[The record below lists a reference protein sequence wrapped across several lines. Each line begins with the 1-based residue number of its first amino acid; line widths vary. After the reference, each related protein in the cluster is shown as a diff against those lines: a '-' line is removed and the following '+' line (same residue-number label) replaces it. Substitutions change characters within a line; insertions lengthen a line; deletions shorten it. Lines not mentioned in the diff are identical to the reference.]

1 MRSLTLI
8 LFCFLCTPGGSA
20 QNINQSVA
28 PVPYGIPF
36 DSNGNVIELSFVN
49 ADAIEGGQV
58 HLEVLA
64 APEWIDIRSQGQ
76 RDVRLADNRTEQIIF
91 DVPVD
96 APIGE
101 TGAITIKIT
110 AVNGLTW
117 YKEIE
122 IEVEPPQSF
131 ALRNG
136 YPNPFNPAATIPF
149 VVPETARVRVVAYD
163 ILGRMVSVIS
173 DDVFEPGLHNARFDG
188 SYLASGMYLIR
199 ATMESEANGT
209 VSASVRRLTL
219 LK

>member
-1 MRSLTLI
+1 M
-8 LFCFLCTPGGSA
+8 
-20 QNINQSVA
+20 
-28 PVPYGIPF
+28 
-36 DSNGNVIELSFVN
+36 
-49 ADAIEGGQV
+49 
-58 HLEVLA
+58 HLEVLS

-76 RDVRLADNRTEQIIF
+76 RDVRLADNRTEQIMF

-101 TGAITIKIT
+101 SGAITIKIT
-110 AVNGLTW
+110 AVNGLTL

-131 ALRNG
+131 ELRNG

-149 VVPETARVRVVAYD
+149 VVPESARVRVVAYD

-188 SYLASGMYLIR
+188 SQLASGMYLIR

>member
-1 MRSLTLI
+1 M
-8 LFCFLCTPGGSA
+8 
-20 QNINQSVA
+20 
-28 PVPYGIPF
+28 
-36 DSNGNVIELSFVN
+36 
-49 ADAIEGGQV
+49 
-58 HLEVLA
+58 HLEVLS
-64 APEWIDIRSQGQ
+64 APDWIDIRSEWR
-76 RDVRLADNRTEQIIF
+76 RDVRLADNPVEQIML
-91 DVPVD
+91 DVPAD

-101 TGAITIKIT
+101 IGAITIKIT
-110 AVNGLTW
+110 AVSGLTW

-122 IEVEPPQSF
+122 IEVEPPQTF
-131 ALRNG
+131 ELRNG